1 MRIGRIPLN
10 SVTLKYAAYGFAAL
24 VALGFIAIFFFNRAM
39 YGDMPRLPDN
49 EDLWAV
55 KRDQAYEFRDNDDDL
70 ITVRGPHYGQVI
82 PSSEL
87 APHVVQAFIA
97 AEDKRFYD
105 HDGADTTAI
114 VRAAWSNW
122 RSGRTVSGASTITQ
136 QTAKNVFLWNG
147 GGVVRKA
154 GEAWMAVFID
164 GFWGKERVLE
174 MYLNIAEWGDGLY
187 GAEAAAYGRFG
198 KPASELTAF
207 EAARLAAV
215 LPSPNKWR
223 ANPAGPYVRQ
233 RTRTIQARMNVVQ
246 RDGLDAC
253 VLN

>member
-1 MRIGRIPLN
+1 MTFGRALWWGVRFLAGLF
-10 SVTLKYAAYGFAAL
+10 VTVHIYALILFFAPVPGTANMAGRVLQGTPIYHTWTPIEEISPHL
-24 VALGFIAIFFFNRAM
+24 VRA
-39 YGDMPRLPDN
+39 
-49 EDLWAV
+49 V
-55 KRDQAYEFRDNDDDL
+55 
-70 ITVRGPHYGQVI
+70 
-82 PSSEL
+82 
-87 APHVVQAFIA
+87 IA
-97 AEDKRFYD
+97 AEDTRFCQHSGVD
-105 HDGADTTAI
+105 VDAIRTALDE
-114 VRAAWSNW
+114 RESK
-122 RSGRTVSGASTITQ
+122 GRLRGASTLTQ

-174 MYLNIAEWGDGLY
+174 MYLNVAEWGDGLY

-233 RTRTIQARMNVVQ
+233 RTRTIQARMTVVQ